1 MGRAIAALVIGI
13 ILLIGVLWLASR
25 LSHHLHGHG
34 GTVIKVVALIG
45 IAAIAYWL
53 LGQGLVFDYFTQ

>member
-25 LSHHLHGHG
+25 LSNHLHGHG
-34 GTVIKVVALIG
+34 GTVIKVVALI
-45 IAAIAYWL
+45 AVAVLAYL
-53 LGQGLVFDYFTQ
+53 LVGEGLVFDYFNG

>member
-13 ILLIGVLWLASR
+13 ILLVGVFWIADR

-34 GTVIKVVALIG
+34 GTVIKIVALI
-45 IAAIAYWL
+45 AIAVLAYWAF
-53 LGQGLVFDYFTQ
+53 GEGLVFEYFNS